1 VNNWQ
6 TTYND
11 GIEDELD
18 DPPRR
23 QPNGHHEPELVKYH
37 SRCMADVKAEKIDW
51 LWHQRIAR
59 GKLTLLGGHPGGG
72 KSQLSILA
80 AARVTTGTDWPDGAH
95 RPKASVVIVS
105 CEDSAADTIV
115 PRLEAAGA
123 DKRLVHTLD
132 WVEHE
137 GKRRLFD
144 IARDIPVLEA
154 MVRKLGDVGLIIID
168 PITAYLGKIDSYN
181 NAEVRAGLAPL
192 QDMAEN
198 SNAAYYG

>member
-1 VNNWQ
+1 MNNWQ

-23 QPNGHHEPELVKYH
+23 KPNGHHEPELVKYH
-37 SRCMADVKAEKIDW
+37 SRYMADVKAEKIDW